1 MEAGR
6 DPGGAAYL
14 TIQELSFRSR
24 FSVSQLRRLAKA
36 GRLPYLQPGGP
47 GGKLLFP
54 LDALEQAAAAEGAD
68 VPHAPRTPRRLPGRR
83 PQWMAAPDPDTP
95 AEENL

>member
-1 MEAGR
+1 MESGR
-6 DPGGAAYL
+6 EPTGAAYL
-14 TIQELSFRSR
+14 TIQELSVRSR

-54 LDALEQAAAAEGAD
+54 LDALEQAAVAVGAD
-68 VPHAPRTPRRLPGRR
+68 VPHAPGTPRRLPGRR
-83 PQWMAAPDPDTP
+83 PKWMATPDPDTP
-95 AEENL
+95 IQENA